1 MIRSISG
8 LIIARRE
15 SFVVVETGGIGYKIS
30 TSKRT
35 LASIPHGEQT
45 VMLFCHHHVSES
57 DMSLYG
63 FLSEGELIFFEQ
75 LLSVSGVGPKS
86 ALSILDVADLMNLQ
100 AAIKEGRPDLL
111 TKATGVGRKT
121 AERIIIE
128 LKDKLIVEGSVGKVE
143 KMETDSDLVEA
154 LANLGFRKEEAAHAL
169 RQVGEEVR
177 GMEARLKAAF
187 KLLNAKKFNS

>member
-1 MIRSISG
+1 MIYQISG
-8 LIIARRE
+8 LLTGKKEAFAVIEA
-15 SFVVVETGGIGYKIS
+15 GGIGYKVFA
-30 TSKRT
+30 SKRT
-35 LASIPHGEQT
+35 LGALPAIGQE
-45 VMLFCHHHVSES
+45 VIFFCHHRVSES

-63 FLSEGELIFFEQ
+63 FPTEAELQFFEQ
-75 LLSVSGVGPKS
+75 LLSVSGVGPRS

-111 TKATGVGRKT
+111 TKASGVGRKT

-169 RQVGEEVR
+169 RQVGEEVK
-177 GMEARLKAAF
+177 GMETRLKAAF
-187 KLLNAKKFNS
+187 KILKTRE